1 MINSLTSLLCCSP
14 AAEVESVGFS
24 WRGCGAV
31 AAHSCSA
38 PVGQAVPGVLW
49 GWCGIIGKAALGS
62 SRTSL
67 CPTAPVWGLSS
78 APAPRWALRI
88 LCAAPA
94 EPHPDLLGL
103 MAPTFISP
111 FHENVETSV
120 SCPLAT
126 SPVGQQ
132 RSSHFSCSLFHP
144 GWESS
149 VLLLPLPCKQKII
162 LKTFLKKVF

>member
-38 PVGQAVPGVLW
+38 PVGQADPGVLW
-49 GWCGIIGKAALGS
+49 DWCRIIGKAALGS

-103 MAPTFISP
+103 MAARFISP
-111 FHENVETSV
+111 FHETWKLLSLALWRLLQ
-120 SCPLAT
+120 SASRGAAT
-126 SPVGQQ
+126 SPAP
-132 RSSHFSCSLFHP
+132 SSILAGKAASFCFP
-144 GWESS
+144 CPANRKSS
-149 VLLLPLPCKQKII
+149 
-162 LKTFLKKVF
+162 